1 VMGLS
6 RAELVAFERVV
17 PLFERGRSPSLDEMA
32 SAANLSHRSI
42 AHRYVRRWRDAG
54 LITFIEGERRSY
66 ELVRTSDRLR
76 EFSDAALLAE
86 VKRRGIAS

>member
-1 VMGLS
+1 MMGLS
-6 RAELVAFERVV
+6 VTERAAFDKIV
-17 PLFERGRSPSLDEMA
+17 PLFSRGGAPSLDEMA
-32 SAANLSHRSI
+32 WAANLSHRSI

-66 ELVRTSDRLR
+66 QLVRTSDRLS

-86 VKRRGIAS
+86 VERGGL